1 MAASYSASP
10 ALDTI
15 DVTARVSA
23 DKIWVL
29 GGNGFVGSA
38 VCRAAVAEGY
48 QVVSLN
54 RSGPPPY
61 SAAWVDEVTWIRGDV
76 FTTMWDSAGTAGV
89 VAVVSCLG
97 GFSASN
103 EAMERINGDATIAAV
118 NGLKSAGADVEKFVF
133 VSVHDYNLPKPLL
146 NNGYFNG
153 KRRAEGRVL
162 SGFPGSGVVLRP
174 GFIYGKRRVGKDLD
188 IPLDLLG
195 RPLEKLLE
203 AAAGITRPLAALPG
217 SDLLLAPP
225 VSVDDVARAVL
236 RAATDENVF
245 GILNIQ
251 QIKDL
256 ARYVRV

>member
-1 MAASYSASP
+1 MAASYSTAP
-10 ALDTI
+10 AADTI

-38 VCRAAVAEGY
+38 VCRAAIAEGF

-61 SAAWVDEVTWIRGDV
+61 TEPWVDEATWIRGDV
-76 FTTMWDSAGTAGV
+76 FTTTWDAAAMAGV

-97 GFSASN
+97 GFSSSN
-103 EAMERINGDATIAAV
+103 EAMERINGDATISAV
-118 NGLKSAGADVEKFVF
+118 NGLKGSGVGKFVF
-133 VSVHDYNLPKPLL
+133 VSVHDYNLPQFALD
-146 NNGYFNG
+146 NGYFNG
-153 KRRAEGRVL
+153 KRRAEARVL
-162 SGFPGSGVVLRP
+162 SSFPGSGVVLRP
-174 GFIYGKRRVGKDLD
+174 GFIYGKRRVGKDLE
-188 IPLDLLG
+188 IPLDAVG
-195 RPLEKLLE
+195 RPLERLLE
-203 AAAGITRPLAALPG
+203 VAAPIARPLAALPA

-225 VSVDDVARAVL
+225 VSVGDVALAAV
-236 RAATDENVF
+236 RAAADENVF

-256 ARYVRV
+256 AR